1 MGGIDL
7 IDEDQH
13 IVETLLCFHP
23 AYSGFSNHVFGS
35 DIEAGHETSDSLR
48 MIPYMAF
55 DRTEPWLSGKSDQY
69 YYGEYRQKAAAGDG
83 SGLQRKL
90 GLRIIVE
97 HPLSKGVYRILPL
110 LFVSFAAVANFVSSN
125 PELVGGTSMI
135 QALLGVN
142 SLVTQDTQYM
152 GTSSVMG
159 TSLILA
165 YCINGVWV
173 TTVVLMMLINQAKKK
188 GEDKHS
194 KWYILYQKK
203 MFRYLRLLDASL
215 CLLYIP
221 LILAYS
227 IDETNGNQ
235 SRKTWVWALVIT
247 FIGILFVIR
256 AVKDVQTLR
265 NKKRESEEDS
275 RKALVF
281 ASKPLNLWSQEEVLR
296 WINIGSMQQ
305 ESYFSRSRR
314 RCKT

>member
-1 MGGIDL
+1 
-7 IDEDQH
+7 
-13 IVETLLCFHP
+13 
-23 AYSGFSNHVFGS
+23 
-35 DIEAGHETSDSLR
+35 
-48 MIPYMAF
+48 
-55 DRTEPWLSGKSDQY
+55 
-69 YYGEYRQKAAAGDG
+69 
-83 SGLQRKL
+83 
-90 GLRIIVE
+90 
-97 HPLSKGVYRILPL
+97 
-110 LFVSFAAVANFVSSN
+110 
-125 PELVGGTSMI
+125 MI

-165 YCINGVWV
+165 YCINGIWV
-173 TTVVLMMLINQAKKK
+173 TTVVFMMLINQAKKK

-194 KWYILYQKK
+194 KWYILYQNK

-265 NKKRESEEDS
+265 NKKRESEE
-275 RKALVF
+275 ALIF
-281 ASKPLNLWSQEEVLR
+281 ASKPLNLWSQEEVLALD
-296 WINIGSMQQ
+296 
-305 ESYFSRSRR
+305 
-314 RCKT
+314 